1 MRYENQAFENETI
14 TLDGNDFIDCTF
26 KNCRFLYAGGDFNI
40 ERIRFD
46 SLELTAEGAAARTVM
61 LLRSLWADELG
72 RRLVL
77 GLLDPAASQTRQ

>member
-1 MRYENQAFENETI
+1 MRHENKTFENETI

-26 KNCRFLYAGGDFNI
+26 RNCRFLYAGGDFNI

-77 GLLDPAASQTRQ
+77 GLLDPAAGQARQ

>member
-1 MRYENQAFENETI
+1 MRHEKKAFANETI
-14 TLDGNDFIDCTF
+14 ELDGNDFIDCTF
-26 KNCRFLYAGGDFNI
+26 SNCKFVYAGGDFNI

-77 GLLDPAASQTRQ
+77 GLLDPTAVQTRQ